1 MKPTHLRIFHIS
13 LAVATVLAG
22 ICLCSACLSVWNSG
36 GQQIYTPEKV
46 AQAFSAIAVPIWLW
60 AVLVILTAAL
70 HVLYPRSD
78 RQAFEN
84 QPEMTLQRLQSR
96 VDLSRCPQELQNNLL
111 KLQRQRRQDTR
122 KALLFLLGC
131 SVLFLLYGANPSN
144 YDSTKINTSVITAL
158 VILALTMFFPLLS
171 LLDAARCAR
180 ISMRIEAEL
189 LKSAPKEARISPPAP
204 KKTLWLLPV
213 RLVLLCAAFG
223 LILYGFFAGGTADV
237 LTKAVNICTEC
248 VGLG

>member
-1 MKPTHLRIFHIS
+1 MKPTHLRIFHIA
-13 LAVATVLAG
+13 LAGATVLAG

-60 AVLVILTAAL
+60 AVLAILTAAL

-78 RQAFEN
+78 RQTFEN

-96 VDLSRCPQELQNNLL
+96 VDLSLCPPELQNNLQ
-111 KLQRQRRQDTR
+111 KLQRQRRQDAR

-131 SVLFLLYGANPSN
+131 SVLFLLYGANPNN
-144 YDSTKINTSVITAL
+144 YDSAKINTSVITAL
-158 VILALTMFFPLLS
+158 VILILTMFFPLLN
-171 LLDAARCAR
+171 LLDTARCAR

-189 LKSAPKEARISPPAP
+189 LKGAPKEARITPPAP
-204 KKTLWLLPV
+204 KKPLWILPA
-213 RLVLLCAAFG
+213 RLVLLCAALG

>member
-1 MKPTHLRIFHIS
+1 MKPTHLRIFHIA
-13 LAVATVLAG
+13 LTVATVLAG

-60 AVLVILTAAL
+60 AVLAILTAAL

-78 RQAFEN
+78 RQTFEN

-96 VDLSRCPQELQNNLL
+96 VDLSLCPPELQKN
-111 KLQRQRRQDTR
+111 LQRLQHQRRQDAR

-131 SVLFLLYGANPSN
+131 SALFLLYGANPNN
-144 YDSTKINTSVITAL
+144 YDSAKINTSVITAL
-158 VILALTMFFPLLS
+158 VILVLTMFFPMLS
-171 LLDAARCAR
+171 LLDAAR

-189 LKSAPKEARISPPAP
+189 LKGAPKEARISPPAP
-204 KKTLWLLPV
+204 KTARWLLPV
-213 RLVLLCAAFG
+213 RLVLLCAALG